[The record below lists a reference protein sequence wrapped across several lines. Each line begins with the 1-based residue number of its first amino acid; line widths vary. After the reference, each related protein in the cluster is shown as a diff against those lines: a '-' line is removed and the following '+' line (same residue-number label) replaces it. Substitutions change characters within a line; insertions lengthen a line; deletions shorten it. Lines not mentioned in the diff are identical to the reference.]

1 MSFAARSN
9 WTQQMQDRYADP
21 VYQAYWRPAGDVT
34 PVDAESG
41 SSDAATAMDRTGVD
55 KVIQTPDSAIYLAQR
70 IRTLSEYNGQV
81 RPPDFSL
88 RESTTDDPDEYRR
101 LLSSWRSGG
110 DHPSIY
116 AFAIADATSKRD
128 AIDAGLR
135 GLMFIDIRELL
146 RAIST
151 DRLSAANIHGVEP
164 GVRARYYTIHSLR
177 SADVIADEVWTP
189 TIRSAWTDVDLHQ
202 NFPSAAGR
210 DRRDGDASLF
220 DF

>member
-9 WTQQMQDRYADP
+9 WTQQMQRRYADP
-21 VYQAYWRPAGDVT
+21 VYQAYWRPDGDVT

-41 SSDAATAMDRTGVD
+41 TSDAATAMDRTGVD

-70 IRTLSEYNGQV
+70 IRTLSEYRGQV

-116 AFAIADATSKRD
+116 AFAVADATSKRD

-135 GLMFIDIRELL
+135 GLIFIDVRDLL

-151 DRLSAANIHGVEP
+151 ERLSAAHVHDVEP
-164 GVRARYYTIHSLR
+164 GVRARYYPIQRLR
-177 SADVIADEVWTP
+177 TADVVRDEVWNPAIGT
-189 TIRSAWTDVDLHQ
+189 AWTDADLHR
-202 NFPSAAGR
+202 NFPNASGR
-210 DRRDGDASLF
+210 DRDGDASLF